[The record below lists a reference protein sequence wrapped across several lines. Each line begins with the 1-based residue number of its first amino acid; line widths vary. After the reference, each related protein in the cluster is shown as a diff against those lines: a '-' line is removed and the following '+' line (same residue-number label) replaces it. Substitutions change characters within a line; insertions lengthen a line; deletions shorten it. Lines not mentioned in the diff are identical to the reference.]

1 TGTKLVIADTFNNR
15 VRAVDLSTG
24 VITTVAGTGA
34 FGFGGNGGAAT
45 AAMLKDPAGV
55 VVDSAGNLYIG
66 DSDNEVVRKVD
77 ASTGVITTIA
87 GTPQTAGYSGDGGP
101 ATAATLFTPW
111 GLALD
116 STGTHLFIADR
127 DNNAIRAVD
136 LSTGV
141 ITTVAGNGSF
151 GSTGNGGPATS
162 AELSSPRSVAVDSSG
177 NLFIAAA
184 RGNQVREVDATTGVI
199 SLVAGSGSFGSSI
212 EPPATA
218 AQLANPFGTAVD
230 SAGNIYIADTFNA
243 VIRKVNAS
251 SGSVS
256 IYA

>member
-101 ATAATLFTPW
+101 ATSATLFTPW

-116 STGTHLFIADR
+116 STGTKLVIADR

-141 ITTVAGNGSF
+141 ITTVAGTGTF

-177 NLFIAAA
+177 NLFIADTL
-184 RGNQVREVDATTGVI
+184 GNQVRAVNRSTGVI
-199 SLVAGSGSFGSSI
+199 SLVAGTGTFGSVI
-212 EPPATA
+212 EPPATSTE
-218 AQLANPFGTAVD
+218 LANPYGPARD
-230 SAGNIYIADTFNA
+230 GWRDIYIAPTFHD
-243 VIRKVNAS
+243 
-251 SGSVS
+251 
-256 IYA
+256 